1 MIKVAIVG
9 CGQMGDVHLMLV
21 NGMKDARVVGVADH
35 DLERAKGLA
44 SRGKVELAVKDLETL
59 LEKAKPDAVH
69 ILTPPF
75 THASLACTALQ
86 AGCHV
91 FVEKPMAMTTQEARA
106 MVASSADNKRIL
118 TVGHNHL
125 FNPVVREAYRRVKE
139 GYLGKLVG
147 IDVFHGSLPI
157 SAPWVFRLPS
167 GPWFNDVDHLLYLSR
182 FFVGDA
188 INVRAVGFAHVEK
201 PKIDEVH
208 IATLN
213 KGGWGSLTYSVSAVP
228 FQTRLTLFG
237 DKRTVSLDL
246 ISEIMLE
253 HRSFDMHPWLRKGIA
268 SLDMASQILLRT
280 GGKAIRVLAGVER
293 SWAGLRLLLEA
304 FYAAIRGGTAAPVPL
319 EDCLRITEI
328 KEEILHQVEGTQ

>member
-1 MIKVAIVG
+1 MIKVGIIG
-9 CGQMGDVHLMLV
+9 CGQMGDVHLKLL
-21 NGMKDARVVGVADH
+21 NNMKDVRVVGVADH
-35 DLERAKGLA
+35 DPERAKGLA
-44 SRGKVELAVKDLETL
+44 SRGNVKMAVKDLETL
-59 LEKAKPDAVH
+59 LERTNPDAVH

-75 THASLACTALQ
+75 THASLARTALQ

-106 MVASSADNKRIL
+106 MVASSADHNRIL

-125 FNPVVREAYRRVKE
+125 FNPVVREAYSRVKD
-139 GYLGKLVG
+139 GYIGRPVG

-157 SAPWVFRLPS
+157 SAPWISRLPS
-167 GPWFNDVDHLLYLSR
+167 GPWFNDMDHLLYLSR
-182 FFVGDA
+182 LFMGDA
-188 INVRAVGFAHVEK
+188 HIVRAVGFSRIEK
-201 PKIDEVH
+201 QRIDEVH

-213 KGGWGSLTYSVSAVP
+213 TGGWGSLTYSVSAVP
-228 FQTRLTLFG
+228 FQIRLTLFG

-246 ISEIMLE
+246 LSEIMLE

-280 GGKAIRVLAGVER
+280 GGKAIRVLTGHER

-304 FYAAIRGGTAAPVPL
+304 FYSAIREGTSSPVSL
-319 EDCLRITEI
+319 DDCLRVSEM
-328 KEEILHQVEGTQ
+328 KEEIQRHLKELE